1 MNVLALCAGIGGLE
15 LGVKIA
21 NTAARCVCYVEGE
34 AYAAAILVKRMG
46 EGWLDK
52 APVWSDVRTFDGL
65 PWRGKVDCITAGYPC
80 QPFSLAGPM
89 LGEQDQRHLFPHI
102 RRIIS
107 EVKPGLCFFENVS
120 NHLRMG
126 FQRVHDDLRGMGYR
140 VAAGLFTAEEVGAT
154 HKRERLFIL
163 GISGSRRWDQKLHEL
178 VTMDQSC
185 EKDKG
190 KYKVSYPKG
199 WGSMADSR
207 PAEAAN
213 RKGKS
218 LPCPD
223 FDKLP
228 MAMAVPAHQAVDSL
242 LRKHGFTIARRP
254 RDGPPVWVRSGR
266 YFSQE
271 MAERIVARE
280 MERALR
286 GGTEV

>member
-199 WGSMADSR
+199 WGS
-207 PAEAAN
+207 
-213 RKGKS
+213 
-218 LPCPD
+218 LPRISAGAGD
-223 FDKLP
+223 
-228 MAMAVPAHQAVDSL
+228 
-242 LRKHGFTIARRP
+242 
-254 RDGPPVWVRSGR
+254 
-266 YFSQE
+266 E
-271 MAERIVARE
+271 MALHTDGTFPPMPHEIDAWETSSHVKPTILGILDGASTELDEIRSCGNAVVPLVAAYAWRVLLL
-280 MERALR
+280 ALR
-286 GGTEV
+286 RRQTSETTS